1 MRLVVIQ
8 GRFCFGALLFVLI
21 FASVKIKYK
30 SALQQGFKLN
40 RGKKPTTNPRGG
52 SILLETFNL

>member
-1 MRLVVIQ
+1 MRLVVVQ
-8 GRFCFGALLFVLI
+8 GRFFFGALLFVLI

-30 SALQQGFKLN
+30 SVIQQGFNLN
-40 RGKKPTTNPRGG
+40 REKKKKPQGG

>member
-1 MRLVVIQ
+1 MRLVVIR
-8 GRFCFGALLFVLI
+8 GRFFFGALLFVLI

-30 SALQQGFKLN
+30 SVIQQGFNLN
-40 RGKKPTTNPRGG
+40 REKRHPQGG

>member
-1 MRLVVIQ
+1 MRLVVIR
-8 GRFCFGALLFVLI
+8 GKFFFGALLFVLI

-30 SALQQGFKLN
+30 SVIQQGFNLN
-40 RGKKPTTNPRGG
+40 REKRHPQGG